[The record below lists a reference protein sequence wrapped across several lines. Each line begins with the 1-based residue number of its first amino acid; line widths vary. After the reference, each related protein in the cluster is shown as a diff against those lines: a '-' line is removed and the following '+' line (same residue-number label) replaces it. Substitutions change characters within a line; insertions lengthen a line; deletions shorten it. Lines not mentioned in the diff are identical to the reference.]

1 MPKKTIRLV
10 IDTNIWISFLIG
22 KTLAG
27 LTKAI
32 IENNVTILFS
42 TELFDEVIEVL
53 QRPKFRKY
61 FSQEDIQELIS
72 LIHSRVE
79 WIEINNHFD
88 DCRDPK
94 DNFLLDLSVA
104 GTADYLI
111 TGDEDLLVLNPY
123 RDIEIVNYKEFTR
136 VLKKVQ

>member
-27 LTKAI
+27 LTEAI

-53 QRPKFRKY
+53 QRPKFRRY

-72 LIHSRVE
+72 LIHSRVA
-79 WIEINNHFD
+79 WIEINNRFD

-94 DNFLLDLSVA
+94 DNFLLDLAVA
-104 GTADYLI
+104 GEADYLI
-111 TGDEDLLVLNPY
+111 SGDDDLLVLNPY
-123 RDIEIVNYKEFTR
+123 QDIEIVNYKEFTR
-136 VLKKVQ
+136 VLS